1 MTSGEKPAQHRKR
14 SASRH
19 RLERLRRR
27 SGLHP
32 PGHDA
37 AQDEGVT
44 VDCGWG
50 RLVFCQT
57 FPDNEAIA
65 SELKDEGE
73 NRRDIAF
80 YVRDPHVLLAIA
92 PTELFLDPSHTY
104 RLDLGHYKPA
114 RDRPAGFTIRRLSS
128 ASDAEA
134 INRIYAANN
143 MVRVDPDFLWHKRDS
158 RIVTVFVAEDN
169 DSGEIIG
176 TVTGVDHGRAFD
188 DPERGSSL
196 WCLAAD
202 PKARLAKIG
211 EALTRHLAAYFQARG
226 CSFMDLSV
234 LHDNKAAIG
243 LYERLGFERVPFFA
257 VKRKN
262 PFNEEL
268 FTGPPLEEAL
278 NPYARIITKE
288 ARRRGIAAEVLDA
301 EGGFFRLTHG
311 GRSIVCRESLS
322 ELTSAVAMSRCDD
335 KSVSRRLMEQAGLPV
350 AKAVNAN
357 DWDAVLSLMSK
368 AGQVVVKPV
377 RGEQGRGV
385 TVGISDE
392 EALEAAV
399 RAAKDQ
405 CPDVLVETYAPGDD
419 LRVIV
424 IGGEVV
430 AAALRKRPSI
440 VGDGKAPVRKLIE
453 GLSRRR
459 IAATDGES
467 RIPIDTETER
477 CVAQAGYS
485 LDDILPQDVTID
497 VRKTANLHTGGTL
510 HDVTEDLSPVI
521 ADASVKAAE
530 WLDIPVVGLDY
541 IVSDPA
547 SDSFIFIEA
556 NERPGLANHEPQ
568 PTAERFIDLLF
579 PQTAKQKTSD
589 DQAARH

>member
-1 MTSGEKPAQHRKR
+1 MTPAEKSQASRKR
-14 SASRH
+14 SAARH
-19 RLERLRRR
+19 RLERLRGR

-32 PGHDA
+32 PGPGPVG
-37 AQDEGVT
+37 ESGVT

-57 FPDNEAIA
+57 FADNESIA
-65 SELKDEGE
+65 AELKDEGD
-73 NRRDIAF
+73 NRRDIAV

-104 RLDLGHYKPA
+104 RLDLGNYKPA
-114 RDRPAGFTIRRLSS
+114 RDRPKGFTIRRLSS

-134 INRIYAANN
+134 INRIYAANQ
-143 MVRVDPDFLWHKRDS
+143 MVQVDPDFLWHKRDS
-158 RIVTVFVAEDN
+158 RVVTIFVAEDN
-169 DSGEIIG
+169 DSGDIIG
-176 TVTGVDHGRAFD
+176 TVTGVDHSRAFD

-202 PKARLAKIG
+202 PTARLARIG
-211 EALTRHLAAYFQARG
+211 DALTRHLAGYFQARG
-226 CSFMDLSV
+226 CGFMDLSV
-234 LHDNKAAIG
+234 LHDNKPAIG
-243 LYERLGFERVPFFA
+243 LYERIGFKRVPFFA

-262 PFNEEL
+262 PLNEAL
-268 FTGPPLEEAL
+268 FTGPPLEKAL
-278 NPYARIITKE
+278 NPYARIITGE

-335 KSVSRRLMEQAGLPV
+335 KSVSRRLMEKAGLPV
-350 AKAVNAN
+350 ARAVSADDRKAA
-357 DWDAVLSLMSK
+357 LSLMK
-368 AGQVVVKPV
+368 EAGQVVVKPV

-392 EALEAAV
+392 AALNSAIEAA
-399 RAAKDQ
+399 RIH
-405 CPDVLVETYAPGDD
+405 CPDVMVETYAPGDD

-424 IGGEVV
+424 IGGKVV

-440 VGDGKAPVRKLIE
+440 VGDGKTQIRDLIK

-459 IAATDGES
+459 YAATDGES
-467 RIPIDTETER
+467 EIPLDAETER
-477 CVAQAGYS
+477 CIALAGYS
-485 LDDILPQDVTID
+485 MNEVLPADVVMD

-510 HDVTEDLSPVI
+510 HDVTEDLNPAIVE
-521 ADASVKAAE
+521 ASETAAE
-530 WLDIPVVGLDY
+530 WLDIPVVGLDF
-541 IVSDPA
+541 IVESPR

-556 NERPGLANHEPQ
+556 NERPGLAHHEPQ

-579 PQTAKQKTSD
+579 PQTAKQKNSD
-589 DQAARH
+589 V